1 MKDTQRIRTMTDA
14 ELREEVAA
22 MARNQA
28 QSSSVTDAI
37 EAAATWLPWIKG
49 IFVTTVIGAVGATI
63 WVTTIEYRQQDLS
76 ENQRDHHAQLK
87 EIHTWQTKT
96 EANRFTSKDASEM
109 MNNLMSAAAT
119 QDKRLQRVEDSNVV
133 IKESLQRIEHSLKQ

>member
-1 MKDTQRIRTMTDA
+1 MKDTQRIKLMTDA
-14 ELREEVAA
+14 ELREEVAE

-28 QSSSVTDAI
+28 RSLSVTESIDKI
-37 EAAATWLPWIKG
+37 GTWIPWIKG
-49 IFVTTVIGAVGATI
+49 IFVTTVLGAIGGTV
-63 WVTTIEYRQQDLS
+63 WVTTIEYRQQSIS
-76 ENQRDHHAQLK
+76 ENQKEHHIQLR

-133 IKESLQRIEHSLKQ
+133 IKEALHRIETKLQ